1 MTTAEELIKSIAD
14 IYTECL
20 TLALE
25 EARKNI
31 AIDSMDLGTMVSNAA
46 WSAYCEGLEAAIGM
60 VDLVTQ
66 KSFQVLAAQRVKT
79 EGMRNLQD
87 LIELEGPD
95 MNAAYPKVQ

>member
-1 MTTAEELIKSIAD
+1 MCAENLIKSIAD
-14 IYTECL
+14 IYTDCL

-31 AIDSMDLGTMVSNAA
+31 ASDSMDLGTMVSNAT

-66 KSFQVLAAQRVKT
+66 KSFQVLAAEQRMKA
-79 EGMRNLQD
+79 EGHRSLQD
-87 LIELEGPD
+87 PIELDGAD
-95 MNAAYPKVQ
+95 MNAAYPKVE

>member
-1 MTTAEELIKSIAD
+1 MMSAEQLIKSIAD
-14 IYTECL
+14 IYTDCL
-20 TLALE
+20 NLALE

-31 AIDSMDLGTMVSNAA
+31 ASDSMDLGTMVSNAT

-60 VDLVTQ
+60 VDLVTR
-66 KSFQVLAAQRVKT
+66 KSFQVLAAQRVKS

-87 LIELEGPD
+87 LIELEGAD

>member
-1 MTTAEELIKSIAD
+1 MTAEHLIKSIAD
-14 IYTECL
+14 IYSDCL
-20 TLALE
+20 NLALE

-31 AIDSMDLGTMVSNAA
+31 TSDSMDLGTMVSNAT

-66 KSFQVLAAQRVKT
+66 KSFQVLAEQRMKA
-79 EGMRNLQD
+79 EGLRSLQD